1 MSVELELKIWTECL
15 EMSCLIV
22 EKKIEELVFGVVDFF
37 RRQGKGHILAYHNS
51 LDTERKFT
59 IPKTRTIL

>member
-37 RRQGKGHILAYHNS
+37 RRQGKGTYFGI
-51 LDTERKFT
+51 T
-59 IPKTRTIL
+59 TILSTLKVKIVISVK

>member
-37 RRQGKGHILAYHNS
+37 RRQG
-51 LDTERKFT
+51 
-59 IPKTRTIL
+59 